1 MFSSI
6 KNKKRFT
13 LVLSAIFFSFI
24 AIPAF
29 SLTSGTVGL
38 SGTNAP
44 FLEFNFWPS
53 GTAVNIAID
62 LDTTNDCDIDMIIK
76 SNYKNWQIT
85 VISTN
90 GGVLKH
96 TTLPTETIRY
106 ELLLDTWFGFF
117 DTVSGTITTQY
128 HEITPKGG
136 TVIHFGVYLAYDGF
150 DDLVFEPGTYTDT
163 LTVELGVL

>member
-1 MFSSI
+1 M
-6 KNKKRFT
+6 KNKNSST
-13 LVLSAIFFSFI
+13 LVLTAILFFFI

-44 FLEFNFWPS
+44 FLEFVFFPS
-53 GTAVNIAID
+53 RPEVNIAID
-62 LDTTNDCDIDMIIK
+62 LDTLNDCDIDLVIK

-106 ELLLDTWFGFF
+106 ELGLDTWYGFF
-117 DTVSGTITTQY
+117 DTVGGTITAQY
-128 HEITPKGG
+128 HEKTPKGG
-136 TVIHFGVYLAYDGF
+136 TEIVFGVYFAYAGF
-150 DDLVFEPGTYTDT
+150 SDLVFEPGTYTDT
-163 LTVELGVL
+163 LTVELSVL